1 MTLALLA
8 AASAAPSGEAHAVA
22 AGPAG
27 SVADGPQNVMAG
39 GTPKAAGGGHRR
51 MVIID
56 QDAYGPAGSNMQAIL
71 MLLQADDVD
80 VLGITIT
87 SGDGWRDEEVD
98 QTLRLL
104 EIAGRTEVPV
114 IPGAVLP
121 LVNSLARTKAWE
133 SLYGKLF
140 YKGAWTESWP
150 DQSVLRRTPH
160 PADPYLVPPSPEG
173 SPHVKAAVDVAAN
186 FLVREVRRH
195 PGEVTIVAAGPLTNI
210 ALAARLDPEFS
221 SLAQELVFMGGS
233 FNPRAADNAF
243 AAEYANATRR
253 EFNMRWDPEAASMVL
268 HEPWKKITQVPI
280 DPTTK
285 TFFGPALIKR
295 VAQGKA
301 PFDAYL
307 GKFGQSYPMWDELT
321 VAAWLDPSIVTQS
334 AQLLVDI
341 DTSFTAGYGD
351 TLSWTIGDGP
361 GLGER
366 AVLVVQDIDLPKFE
380 ALTMDLLTR
389 SSAGRSSSAQSSPR
403 RPSPSH

>member
-1 MTLALLA
+1 APGA
-8 AASAAPSGEAHAVA
+8 AAAGAATAGAAAH
-22 AGPAG
+22 
-27 SVADGPQNVMAG
+27 
-39 GTPKAAGGGHRR
+39 KRL
-51 MVIID
+51 VIID

-71 MLLQADDVD
+71 MLLQAEDVE

-87 SGDGWRDEEVD
+87 SGDGWRDEEVE

-121 LVNSLARTKAWE
+121 LVNSPARTKAWE
-133 SLYGKLF
+133 KLYGKLF

-150 DQSVLRRTPH
+150 DQGVARRTPH
-160 PADPYLVPPSPEG
+160 PGDPYLVPPSPAG
-173 SPHVKAAVDVAAN
+173 APHIKPAADTAAN
-186 FLVREVRRH
+186 FLVRELRRH
-195 PGEVTIVAAGPLTNI
+195 PGEVTLIAAGPLTNL
-210 ALAARLDPEFS
+210 ALAARLDPQFS

-285 TFFGPALIKR
+285 TFFGPALLER
-295 VAQGKA
+295 VARGKA
-301 PFDAYL
+301 SFDAYI
-307 GKFGQSYPMWDELT
+307 GQFGQSYPMWDELA
-321 VAAWLDPSIVTQS
+321 VAVWLDPSIVTQS
-334 AQLLVDI
+334 AVLLVDV
-341 DTSFTAGYGD
+341 DTAFTAGYGD
-351 TLSWTIGDGP
+351 TLSWSTGDGP

-366 AVLVVQDIDLPKFE
+366 AVQVVQDIALERFE
-380 ALTMDLLTR
+380 ALSVELLTR
-389 SSAGRSSSAQSSPR
+389 SRSGPPARAHSARLTGP
-403 RPSPSH
+403 